1 MPEESAIQK
10 DVLPNAETHIGAR
23 GHNRLEYMNQISES
37 NHEQLAEDAGVT
49 VEEIR
54 GQDAPVEDPKEEIVD
69 DVPPKEESQVS
80 RALADDDS
88 FVSIQINGG
97 EEDVPVSTLK
107 RSYQKDVAGDRK
119 LEDAANRN
127 KELDEREEKIA
138 ARETALEVKPDEA
151 EPKLSREDA
160 KAQFT
165 AAIYDGEEGKINEA
179 IDVLMPEEQEAKPSE
194 PVNITEEVASG
205 IEKKFDEMAF
215 NKAAQAFKTD
225 YPDIVNDTQLA
236 RQADGFL
243 GDILKENPGMT
254 EAEALPLA
262 GERTQKWVNDLKG
275 PTEPEEVKPT
285 EREKKKARKAATV
298 DNLQSSGDKAIT
310 TVEDDKP
317 LTNSETI
324 AEMRKQRA
332 LPAY

>member
-23 GHNRLEYMNQISES
+23 GNNRLEYMNQISES
-37 NHEQLAEDAGVT
+37 NHEQLAEDSGVS

-54 GQDAPVEDPKEEIVD
+54 GQAAPVEDPKEEIVD

-119 LEDAANRN
+119 LEDAAKRN
-127 KELDEREEKIA
+127 KELDEREEKIK
-138 ARETALEVKPDEA
+138 AREAALEVKPDET

-160 KAQFT
+160 KNQLV
-165 AAIYDGEEGKINEA
+165 AALYDGQDDKAKEA
-179 IDVLMPEEQEAKPSE
+179 IDALMPGEQETKPSE
-194 PVNITEEVASG
+194 PVDITEEVASG
-205 IEKKFDEMAF
+205 IEKKFDEIAF
-215 NKAAQAFKTD
+215 NAAAKAFQEDFS
-225 YPDIVNDTQLA
+225 DIVNDPQLA

-298 DNLQSSGDKAIT
+298 DNLQSSGDKATT
-310 TVEDDKP
+310 TVGDDKP
-317 LTNSETI
+317 QTQAEII
-324 AEMRKQRA
+324 AEMKKARG